1 MLQAGLAL
9 ILTLSFCEKSKVDL
23 LFFFS
28 PFDMKLHLFYQ
39 LQLSIDFIKW
49 IKIKINEWLVN
60 YNFF

>member
-39 LQLSIDFIKW
+39 LQLSIDFIK
-49 IKIKINEWLVN
+49 
-60 YNFF
+60 